1 MSTPVRIGAF
11 VAVLA
16 VVFGLALGVGRA
28 VGPWED
34 TEPAESAG
42 HGHAEDE
49 AGAADHGDEHGSG
62 DPAGAAAAVAGLA
75 VSADGHTLVLADPVT
90 TPGRQQ
96 LAFTVADADGAPVTA
111 YDEAHERDLHLI
123 VVRRDL
129 TGFQHV
135 HPRLRADGTWTVPVD
150 LTTGAWRV
158 LADFTPTG
166 GGPLVLGADLLV
178 GGDYDPTPL
187 GADAR
192 SDRVDGYE
200 VTLDGALPVGREAPV
215 TLTVSRDGEGV
226 RDLQPYLGAHGHLVV
241 LREGDL
247 GYLHAHPVDVED
259 AGPGITFDTTFPSA
273 GRYRLFLDFKH
284 AGVVRTAVF
293 TVSVGTEGGPDGQ
306 SHDDS
311 GHGH

>member
-1 MSTPVRIGAF
+1 M
-11 VAVLA
+11 
-16 VVFGLALGVGRA
+16 
-28 VGPWED
+28 
-34 TEPAESAG
+34 
-42 HGHAEDE
+42 
-49 AGAADHGDEHGSG
+49 
-62 DPAGAAAAVAGLA
+62 
-75 VSADGHTLVLADPVT
+75 
-90 TPGRQQ
+90 
-96 LAFTVADADGAPVTA
+96 
-111 YDEAHERDLHLI
+111 
-123 VVRRDL
+123 
-129 TGFQHV
+129 
-135 HPRLRADGTWTVPVD
+135 
-150 LTTGAWRV
+150 

-178 GGDYDPTPL
+178 GGAYAPEPL
-187 GADAR
+187 GADSR

-215 TLTVSRDGEGV
+215 TLTVSRDGEPV

-247 GYLHAHPVDVED
+247 GYLHAHPVEPED
-259 AGPGITFDTTFPSA
+259 AGPGITFHTTFPTA

-306 SHDDS
+306 SHDEQSHNDS